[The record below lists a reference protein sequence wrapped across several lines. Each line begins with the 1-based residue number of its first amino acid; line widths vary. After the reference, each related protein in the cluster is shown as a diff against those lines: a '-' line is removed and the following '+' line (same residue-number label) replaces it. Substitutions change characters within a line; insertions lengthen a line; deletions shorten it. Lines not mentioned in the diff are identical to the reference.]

1 MSDSS
6 DSGFAWEFHSSQ
18 GFCDPWHRNARFEA
32 SLLQWDKVE
41 RGSRLENLGRN
52 LEYLTVTSNEMTH
65 TKRPTLRSHHVK
77 VDVYYGAI
85 YSNEYTYA
93 AYAHLIIFPDN
104 FFHLDWSLR
113 CIGSDLLCVNLHD
126 P

>member
-77 VDVYYGAI
+77 VDV
-85 YSNEYTYA
+85 
-93 AYAHLIIFPDN
+93 
-104 FFHLDWSLR
+104 
-113 CIGSDLLCVNLHD
+113 CIMEQYRVMSTHMQHMHI
-126 P
+126 